1 MKIDFSQP
9 IPALDG
15 GVRKDGDKPY
25 LLRDACVLALDRA
38 DADDKRPDGTEKSKR
53 GHLAM
58 HIYGSQEPLRLSVE
72 DVALIKR
79 LVGKVFNSAILV
91 AQIEDM
97 LDPKDSPPDPP
108 APTPTIPSGK

>member
-1 MKIDFSQP
+1 MKLDFSQP

-15 GVRKDGDKPY
+15 GDRKDGDKPY

-38 DADDKRPDGTEKSKR
+38 DADDKRPDGDEKSKR

-58 HIYGSQEPLRLSVE
+58 RIYGAKEALHVTVE

-79 LVGKVFNSAILV
+79 LVGRVFNSSILV

-97 LDPKDSPPDPP
+97 LDPKDAPPDPKE
-108 APTPTIPSGK
+108 PTPTIPSGK

>member
-1 MKIDFSQP
+1 MKIDFSKP
-9 IPALDG
+9 VPALDG
-15 GVRKDGDKPY
+15 GPRKDGEKPY

-38 DADDKRPDGTEKSKR
+38 DADDKRPDGDEKSKR

-58 HIYGSQEPLRLSVE
+58 HIYGAKEPLHVTVE

-79 LVGKVFNSAILV
+79 LVGKVFNSSILV

-97 LDPKDSPPDPP
+97 LDPHEATPDPP
-108 APTPTIPSGK
+108 VPTPLIPSGK